1 MIDGELIVDNRYRG
15 TGKSKSER
23 IMRCEAAAKL
33 PRGSSGRGCGRAAE
47 VRVGKVQNKMD
58 IQGTSNGEVEAS
70 L

>member
-1 MIDGELIVDNRYRG
+1 MINGELIVDNRYRG

-47 VRVGKVQNKMD
+47 VRVGLEKAV
-58 IQGTSNGEVEAS
+58 SV
-70 L
+70 